1 MSVVVDILAGVVV
14 VVVVVSGIAVA
25 VVVPVGVGVVVVVV
39 VGDAAFE
46 VRVVKLE
53 LFDDGRE
60 RAVPVQFWR
69 PRDVIFTTTHD
80 VRLVWV
86 SLRHASCSYDRPKEK
101 KRKGFYYVLA

>member
-14 VVVVVSGIAVA
+14 VVVVAVA
-25 VVVPVGVGVVVVVV
+25 VVVPVGVVVVVVV
-39 VGDAAFE
+39 VGDAALE